1 MDISFFTVLISNGI
15 SEKGARKEQYLV
27 FDLVEDADRLDRE
40 QLQIVIFRSKRPID
54 CMYRK

>member
-27 FDLVEDADRLDRE
+27 FDLEELDRLDQE
-40 QLQIVIFRSKRPID
+40 QLQIVIFLSKRPIY
-54 CMYRK
+54 CMSRK